1 MKVVGLTGG
10 IGSGKS
16 TVAAMFKDIQVP
28 VYFSDIEAKKLMNSS
43 DKIKSGL
50 RSLFGEKAYENGILN
65 RSYIAEI
72 VFNNRDALVKL
83 NKIVH
88 PEVRKDFEEWTSKQE
103 AAYVIQ
109 ENPLIFENNSQ
120 KDFDLVIT
128 VTAPK
133 FQRIQRV
140 MKRDQMSEE
149 QVLARMNN
157 QMDDALKSKL
167 SDFVIVNE
175 KLQMT
180 QERVL
185 EIHED
190 ILSQIP

>member
-16 TVAAMFKDIQVP
+16 TVAAMFKDLQVP

-50 RSLFGEKAYENGILN
+50 HSLFGEKAYENGILN

-72 VFNNRDALVKL
+72 VFNNREALLKL

-88 PEVRKDFEEWTSKQE
+88 PEVRKDFEEWTNKQE

-128 VTAPK
+128 VTAPE
-133 FQRIQRV
+133 FQRIHRV
-140 MKRDQMSEE
+140 MNRDQVSEE
-149 QVLARMNN
+149 QVLARIHN